1 MPDPSAFHRVGPT
14 LQRQNQHYNAVIRR
28 VISTS
33 RSHIWPYTS
42 GARDPPANARN
53 HTTAVEHSTPA
64 THHHHRAVSRSLT
77 LDQALRS
84 ISADNGRGGARV
96 GAGVVR
102 AAATDPGVAG
112 PDPGADR
119 HHPGAQP

>member
-14 LQRQNQHYNAVIRR
+14 LQRQNQHYNRVIRR

-53 HTTAVEHSTPA
+53 HTTAVEHPTPA
-64 THHHHRAVSRSLT
+64 PNRPQRAVSRSLT
-77 LDQALRS
+77 LDHALHSIDVENGSRGQACDES
-84 ISADNGRGGARV
+84 SSSPPAMW
-96 GAGVVR
+96 
-102 AAATDPGVAG
+102 AAK
-112 PDPGADR
+112 
-119 HHPGAQP
+119 

>member
-14 LQRQNQHYNAVIRR
+14 IQRQNQHYNRVIRR

-42 GARDPPANARN
+42 GRRDPPANARN

-77 LDQALRS
+77 LDQAYAQSIRKTGLGPSLRYK
-84 ISADNGRGGARV
+84 
-96 GAGVVR
+96 
-102 AAATDPGVAG
+102 PG
-112 PDPGADR
+112 
-119 HHPGAQP
+119 